1 MSTLTDVNCK
11 FAECDDVQISKILY
25 ANLILWKKNL
35 KADRLKL
42 TVEVDGK
49 KGPPVLNL
57 LRSFDEF
64 WWIFKLC
71 CIKH

>member
-42 TVEVDGK
+42 MGKRASSVESLK
-49 KGPPVLNL
+49 
-57 LRSFDEF
+57 EF
-64 WWIFKLC
+64 WWNLMNFQTLL
-71 CIKH
+71 H